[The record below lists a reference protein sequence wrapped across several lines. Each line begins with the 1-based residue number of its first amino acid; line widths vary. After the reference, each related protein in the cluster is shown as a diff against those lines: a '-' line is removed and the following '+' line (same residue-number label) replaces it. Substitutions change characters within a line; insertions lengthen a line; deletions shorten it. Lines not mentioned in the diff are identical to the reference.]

1 LGAAYFYPYFSEFTA
16 RSGSYFTKEIL
27 KEFRVATITVPS
39 QIVNEGVT
47 VNWNKG
53 VVAPSLTTP
62 EEKVEWSYLVSRGL
76 YGKYGHTLDL
86 KDCLFTDLVIALSVL
101 VGRDNLTIDSD
112 GWQQWER
119 EKFHEGMNPI
129 PDGAA
134 S

>member
-1 LGAAYFYPYFSEFTA
+1 M
-16 RSGSYFTKEIL
+16 
-27 KEFRVATITVPS
+27 ATITVLS
-39 QIVNEGVT
+39 QLVNGGINVS
-47 VNWNKG
+47 WDKG

-62 EEKVEWSYLVSRGL
+62 GDKVEWSYLVSKGL

-101 VGRDNLTIDSD
+101 VGRDNLNIDSD
-112 GWQQWER
+112 GWQQWKR
-119 EKFHEGMNPI
+119 EKFQEGMNPI